1 MLFHGILL
9 DKETMPPNVSLALS
23 SKRYL
28 VVANCH
34 QRKEK
39 KKTKQN
45 KKKQIQ
51 KQKQ

>member
-1 MLFHGILL
+1 MVFHGILL

-28 VVANCH
+28 VVANCLH
-34 QRKEK
+34 RKEK
-39 KKTKQN
+39 KKQN
-45 KKKQIQ
+45 KIKKKQIQ